1 LFKIRKEALMGNI
14 EKEMPVRLE
23 NIMSWAKEGKEVKA
37 DVVLTKQQI
46 IQKALVEAS
55 GAEEIAAYLLT
66 GDFTF
71 QVDGKSYEVSKTYLR
86 GYASES
92 FDVSAANRSI
102 ANARLKVD
110 YQRLMQAGI
119 KLEEKYFET
128 LRF

>member
-1 LFKIRKEALMGNI
+1 MGNI

-23 NIMSWAKEGKEVKA
+23 DIMSWAKKGKEVKA

-46 IQKALVEAS
+46 IQKVLVEAS
-55 GAEEIAAYLLT
+55 GVEEIAAYLLT

-92 FDVSAANRSI
+92 FDVAAANRSI

-119 KLEEKYFET
+119 KLDEKYFET